1 MGEARRRWTASE
13 DALLWELYQIQE
25 KAPTGK
31 CQKVNWNEIAR
42 QIPGRSNKDCRKRY
56 YNRFTGGLRKGSWTQ
71 DEDERL
77 FQLVERYHYRWAAI
91 AQKMETRNA
100 DQCSKRWHHCL
111 NPELERSPWS
121 DEENTLLLSAV
132 GIHGSS
138 WKEIQRSHFPTRS
151 ANNIKNQYTILSRK
165 HLSFTPLSP
174 CCASTQT
181 TSTTTKPSRSSRRPP
196 PPHSSATSSS
206 HLHNPIPIPIPTTTT
221 MSDPHTY
228 SSLAST
234 PQHSATDYLP
244 ATPETSCSFGGSFDF
259 PTSSPMPLPLSLPL
273 HNDAS
278 LFAPFDYRSTTTA
291 MYGGSANINPALMHV
306 GGCHAA
312 EMGMGMGMGMEFGV
326 GVEVEGSVF
335 GHQDGFAEHGHGG
348 PMLRYASQFSGNGGT
363 FGL

>member
-31 CQKVNWNEIAR
+31 CQKINWNEIAHR
-42 QIPGRSNKDCRKRY
+42 IPGRSNKDCRKRY

-77 FQLVERYHYRWAAI
+77 LQLVEQYHYRWAAI

-111 NPELERSPWS
+111 NPELERSPWT

-165 HLSFTPLSP
+165 SLPFTLLHP
-174 CCASTQT
+174 CCDSPP
-181 TSTTTKPSRSSRRPP
+181 TTKPASRR
-196 PPHSSATSSS
+196 STSSTTSS
-206 HLHNPIPIPIPTTTT
+206 HTPTTTT
-221 MSDPHTY
+221 TADIYTY
-228 SSLAST
+228 SSLSST
-234 PQHSATDYLP
+234 PQLSTNDYLP
-244 ATPETSCSFGGSFDF
+244 ATPETTGSLSGFDYH
-259 PTSSPMPLPLSLPL
+259 TSMPLSSDP
-273 HNDAS
+273 S
-278 LFAPFDYRSTTTA
+278 LFAFDYRSTTMT
-291 MYGGSANINPALMHV
+291 NTITRNTLDPP
-306 GGCHAA
+306 
-312 EMGMGMGMGMEFGV
+312 F
-326 GVEVEGSVF
+326 
-335 GHQDGFAEHGHGG
+335 
-348 PMLRYASQFSGNGGT
+348 
-363 FGL
+363 

>member
-13 DALLWELYQIQE
+13 DALLWDLYQIQE

-31 CQKVNWNEIAR
+31 CQKINWNEIAR

-77 FQLVERYHYRWAAI
+77 YQLVERYQYRWAAI

-111 NPELERSPWS
+111 NPELERSPWT

-132 GIHGSS
+132 GVHGSS

-165 HLSFTPLSP
+165 SLSFTPLHP
-174 CCASTQT
+174 CCASPRP
-181 TSTTTKPSRSSRRPP
+181 TKPSSGRPP
-196 PPHSSATSSS
+196 SSIPSSSTSTSSS
-206 HLHNPIPIPIPTTTT
+206 YMPSSSETY
-221 MSDPHTY
+221 TY
-228 SSLAST
+228 SSLTST
-234 PQHSATDYLP
+234 PQLTANDYLP
-244 ATPETSCSFGGSFDF
+244 ATPETTGSLSGFDF
-259 PTSSPMPLPLSLPL
+259 HTAMPLSTTSSDPS
-273 HNDAS
+273 A
-278 LFAPFDYRSTTTA
+278 FPFDYPAT
-291 MYGGSANINPALMHV
+291 MYDGSGIDLGNAGFM
-306 GGCHAA
+306 GCDSS
-312 EMGMGMGMGMEFGV
+312 EMGYGVDIGVPGFG
-326 GVEVEGSVF
+326 
-335 GHQDGFAEHGHGG
+335 GG
-348 PMLRYASQFSGNGGT
+348 PLLRYTHTQFSAGGAG